1 MAEADLQS
9 VPNVVNTEAGYVR
22 MGWAFCAND
31 GTSRDPFSSVH
42 SDGRWLEN
50 DRLPGQLAHQYYIY
64 SDGVFAS
71 AKS

>member
-9 VPNVVNTEAGYVR
+9 LTGVVNTEAGYVR

-31 GTSRDPFSSVH
+31 GTNRDAFSSVH

-50 DRLPGQLAHQYYIY
+50 NRLPGQLANQYYIY
-64 SDGVFAS
+64 ADGVYAS
-71 AKS
+71 AKA